1 MEQIIK
7 NRYKVIRSIGSGG
20 MSEVFLAHDEL
31 LDRDVAVKRLR
42 DQFVSDK
49 MLLKQFNR
57 EAKSA
62 ARLVHPNIIG
72 IYDVI
77 DDGNDQYIVM
87 EYVNGKTLKDIL
99 NEYQMDPKAAM
110 QITMQLA
117 DALQRA
123 HDNNI
128 VHCDIKPQNILIGSD
143 MIPKIADFGIAKMV
157 SGQTMVYSNSV
168 MGSVHYISPEQ
179 ASGGQVTAASDI
191 YSLGIVLYEM
201 LTGEVPFDGDTPVA
215 VAMMQVDKPLPLL
228 SERMQSVPKGLQNV
242 VDLMTAKKPANRYKK
257 AKDVVRAL
265 RDILEEDV
273 DAVDEDEMENTLMME
288 PVKSGSSKGKI
299 FAVSLNKAA
308 VAAKAKDWQE
318 QVKYYIQNFKWSFDS
333 IVVALTV
340 AVCCISFIAHLFF
353 ENDNA
358 MTTIPNVVS
367 MQVEEAKGSLL
378 TKDYEVVLQE
388 ESSMEVEAGKVIR
401 QSPLAGEK
409 RRRGSTVKLVYSVG
423 AEKHV
428 MPDLIDMSLV
438 KAQTTLDEL
447 GMKVGTVE
455 HKYNSGYRIGAV
467 IEQEP
472 KAGEKTDESVAVK
485 LVINEGDKELPNLV
499 GMQVSEAE
507 RTLRQ
512 MGLRVGEIRRVN
524 SMDIKGTVT
533 ATYPEAGLKLPGYYP
548 VRLTVSDGADSSV
561 VGARFEYVVPGS
573 SSEKHRIQIYRVDK
587 KGRNLIYTSTDNG
600 GKIIRQTIG
609 GDSGRVS
616 IVVYCDG
623 QQVQESNF

>member
-179 ASGGQVTAASDI
+179 ASGSQVTAASDI

-215 VAMMQVDKPLPLL
+215 VAMMQVDKPLPSL

-257 AKDVVRAL
+257 AKDVARAL

-367 MQVEEAKGSLL
+367 MQVEEAKGTLMV
-378 TKDYEVVLQE
+378 KDYEVVLQE

-447 GMKVGTVE
+447 G
-455 HKYNSGYRIGAV
+455 
-467 IEQEP
+467 
-472 KAGEKTDESVAVK
+472 
-485 LVINEGDKELPNLV
+485 
-499 GMQVSEAE
+499 
-507 RTLRQ
+507 
-512 MGLRVGEIRRVN
+512 
-524 SMDIKGTVT
+524 
-533 ATYPEAGLKLPGYYP
+533 
-548 VRLTVSDGADSSV
+548 
-561 VGARFEYVVPGS
+561 
-573 SSEKHRIQIYRVDK
+573 
-587 KGRNLIYTSTDNG
+587 
-600 GKIIRQTIG
+600 
-609 GDSGRVS
+609 
-616 IVVYCDG
+616 
-623 QQVQESNF
+623 